1 MESRP
6 HILIVDD
13 DPAVRDAYCRMLQS
27 QPQPSDVMAA
37 RAAIFDDEPVC
48 IRFLS
53 ELTIVDS
60 GDAAVVAA
68 QAARLAG
75 KAFSM
80 AFVDMRMPPG
90 MDGVDTTL
98 ALWRVDPDLQVVIAS
113 AYSDT
118 PWGDVM
124 ARLGNTD
131 RLVLL
136 NKPFDPIEA
145 IQLAAA
151 LSKKRELLLDQRRRE
166 QELEQRVLDRTR
178 ELSVAL
184 LAAEQAAKAK
194 LDFLANMSHEIRTP
208 LTAILGFT
216 ELQRDRLVTDRERRE
231 QAAIVE
237 RNGRH
242 LLALVNDVLDLS
254 KLEAGQL
261 LLEQAPVSPVDVVRE
276 VVGMMQSSARAKGLQ
291 LACCGSELVPERV
304 VCDPTRLRQILLN
317 LVGNAVKFTER
328 GSVHIAIALRSPVD
342 AGPTIV
348 FEVRDTGIGI
358 AEDCLPFLFQPFV
371 QADTSM
377 SRRFGGTGLG
387 LSISRQLAR
396 LMGGDLTTVSEAGAG
411 STFTLMLP
419 AGDLT
424 GIAMIDPSLA
434 PVVSC
439 DMEQQRTSE
448 RGQVCGRVLLVEDG
462 LDNQRLLKTILER
475 AGAEVYTA
483 ADGQSALD
491 LVGDSVTRGDPFD
504 MILMDMQMPIMDGY
518 TATRKLRESG
528 WTRPIV
534 ALTAHAMDGDRERCL
549 VVGCD
554 DYQTKPVRAS
564 HLIEV
569 VRHYLPTKPS
579 E

>member
-1 MESRP
+1 M
-6 HILIVDD
+6 
-13 DPAVRDAYCRMLQS
+13 
-27 QPQPSDVMAA
+27 
-37 RAAIFDDEPVC
+37 
-48 IRFLS
+48 
-53 ELTIVDS
+53 
-60 GDAAVVAA
+60 
-68 QAARLAG
+68 
-75 KAFSM
+75 
-80 AFVDMRMPPG
+80 
-90 MDGVDTTL
+90 
-98 ALWRVDPDLQVVIAS
+98 
-113 AYSDT
+113 
-118 PWGDVM
+118 
-124 ARLGNTD
+124 
-131 RLVLL
+131 
-136 NKPFDPIEA
+136 
-145 IQLAAA
+145 
-151 LSKKRELLLDQRRRE
+151 
-166 QELEQRVLDRTR
+166 
-178 ELSVAL
+178 
-184 LAAEQAAKAK
+184 
-194 LDFLANMSHEIRTP
+194 
-208 LTAILGFT
+208 
-216 ELQRDRLVTDRERRE
+216 
-231 QAAIVE
+231 
-237 RNGRH
+237 
-242 LLALVNDVLDLS
+242 
-254 KLEAGQL
+254 
-261 LLEQAPVSPVDVVRE
+261 
-276 VVGMMQSSARAKGLQ
+276 
-291 LACCGSELVPERV
+291 
-304 VCDPTRLRQILLN
+304 
-317 LVGNAVKFTER
+317 
-328 GSVHIAIALRSPVD
+328 
-342 AGPTIV
+342 

-448 RGQVCGRVLLVEDG
+448 RGLVCGRVLLVEDG

-569 VRHYLPTKPS
+569 VRHYLPTRPS